1 MDRLSEAS
9 LKFLTS
15 SVNLEGTGK
24 KFKTPVLFKF
34 CEAFVPTLMRSFTN
48 IHFKGLE
55 NVPMNGAVIFSGNHL
70 SNLDPFIKILASQR
84 PIHFLAKEGHFQ
96 KQPNR
101 FIMKNTGQIETF
113 RKSGGKDA
121 LARAFDVLDQGLCL
135 GIFPEGTRSR
145 KNSPPYLQ
153 NGKTGIARIAARFPK
168 VPVVPICINGSREV
182 MPPGKTLL
190 RFWKRVNVTVGN
202 PITFED
208 WIMNENG
215 GDMDNEKITQI
226 LTLDEERRDEIFR
239 KLYRKFTNQLM
250 ETIRL
255 MGAP

>member
-1 MDRLSEAS
+1 MGGLSQDS
-9 LKFLTS
+9 LNFLTS
-15 SVNLEGTGK
+15 SVKLEGTGK
-24 KFKTPVLFKF
+24 TFKTPLLFRF
-34 CEAFVPTLMRSFTN
+34 CEIFVPTLMRSFTN

-55 NVPMNGAVIFSGNHL
+55 NVPMDGGAIFSGNHL

-121 LARAFDVLDQGLCL
+121 LARAFDVLEEGLCL

-145 KNSPPYLQ
+145 KEKSPYLQ
-153 NGKTGIARIAARFPK
+153 EGKTGIARIAARFPK
-168 VPVVPICINGSREV
+168 IPVVPIAINGSREV
-182 MPPGKTLL
+182 MPPGKSLL
-190 RFWKRVNVTVGN
+190 RFWKRINVTVGK
-202 PITFED
+202 PITFEE
-208 WIMNENG
+208 WMIEKNG
-215 GDMDNEKITQI
+215 GDMNNDKISQI
-226 LTLDEERRDEIFR
+226 QKLEGDERDELFR
-239 KLYRKFTNQLM
+239 KLYRNFTNQLM
-250 ETIRL
+250 ETIRS

>member
-1 MDRLSEAS
+1 MDGLSEDS
-9 LKFLTS
+9 LDFLTS
-15 SVNLEGTGK
+15 SVKLEGTGK
-24 KFKTPVLFKF
+24 RFKTPLLFRF
-34 CEAFVPTLMRSFTN
+34 CEIFVPTLMRSFTN
-48 IHFKGLE
+48 IHFRGLE
-55 NVPMNGAVIFSGNHL
+55 NVPMDGGVIFSGNHL

-121 LARAFDVLDQGLCL
+121 LARAFDVLEEGLCL

-145 KNSPPYLQ
+145 KEKSPYLQ
-153 NGKTGIARIAARFPK
+153 EGKTGIARIAARFPK
-168 VPVVPICINGSREV
+168 IPVVPIAINGSRDV

-190 RFWKRVNVTVGN
+190 RFWKRINVTVGK
-202 PITFED
+202 PITFEE
-208 WIMNENG
+208 WMIEKNG
-215 GDMDNEKITQI
+215 GDMNNDKINQI
-226 LTLDEERRDEIFR
+226 QKLEGDERDELFR
-239 KLYRKFTNQLM
+239 KLYRNFTNQLM
-250 ETIRL
+250 ETIRS

>member
-1 MDRLSEAS
+1 MERLSEAS

-24 KFKTPVLFKF
+24 KFRTPVLFKF
-34 CEAFVPTLMRSFTN
+34 CEAYVPTLMRSFTN

-55 NVPMNGAVIFSGNHL
+55 NVPMKGAAIFSGNHL

-121 LARAFDVLDQGLCL
+121 LSRAYDVLDSGLCL

-145 KNSPPYLQ
+145 KESPPYLQ

-168 VPVVPICINGSREV
+168 TPVVPISINGSREV
-182 MPPGKTLL
+182 MPPGKTML
-190 RFWKRVNVTVGN
+190 RFWKRVDVRVGK
-202 PITFED
+202 PITFEE
-208 WIMNENG
+208 WILNENG
-215 GDMDNEKITQI
+215 GNMNNEDIIEAQN
-226 LTLDEERRDEIFR
+226 LGEENRDELFR
-239 KLYRKFTNQLM
+239 KLYRNFTNQLM
-250 ETIRL
+250 ETIRI